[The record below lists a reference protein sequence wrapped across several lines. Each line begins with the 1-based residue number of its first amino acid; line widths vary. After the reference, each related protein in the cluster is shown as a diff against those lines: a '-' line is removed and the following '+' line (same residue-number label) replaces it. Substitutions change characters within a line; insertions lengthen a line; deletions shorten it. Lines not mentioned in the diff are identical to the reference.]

1 MPSAAMR
8 MAAILALALL
18 AHIAF
23 GASRVSVTLA
33 AIELGAPT
41 FVVGMLLA
49 LYSFF
54 PMLSAVLAGRW
65 IDRDGT
71 RVPMLLGFA
80 LLALGIAAPALELQ
94 VRALYVSTVMV
105 GMGFLLI
112 HLPLQKLTGE
122 AVDNH
127 GDMAARTRNFGW
139 IAIIYSISGF
149 TGPLVAGYAIE
160 YAGFRTS
167 FLIAAAI
174 AALAGAMLYLFWRF
188 PHQARQAPIE
198 PEIKVS
204 AFALLEI
211 PELRRLFIAV
221 VMLSAAWDVHLF
233 LVPIHGAKIGLSP
246 SEIGQVLAAFGAAT
260 FIVRVALPLIINRVS
275 QWRIINWALWI
286 AVAVFCAYPLMRYAG
301 AMMALSFILG
311 LGLGGGQ
318 PMVMSLLHQ
327 HSPEG
332 RVGEATG
339 VRQTLI
345 AMTQTA
351 LPVAFGSVGSFLGV
365 LLGGPLTFAPLFWG
379 FAGVIGWG
387 AWSGR
392 KEQKEMEGER

>member
-1 MPSAAMR
+1 MG
-8 MAAILALALL
+8 AILALALF

-33 AIELGAPT
+33 AIEWGAPT
-41 FVVGMLLA
+41 FAVGLLLA

-71 RVPMLLGFA
+71 RVPMLLGFT
-80 LLALGIAAPALELQ
+80 LLTLGVAAPALELQ
-94 VRALYVSTVMV
+94 VRSLYVSTVMV

-122 AVDNH
+122 AVDSPTDLA
-127 GDMAARTRNFGW
+127 GRTRNFGW
-139 IAIIYSISGF
+139 LAIIYSTSGF
-149 TGPLVAGYAIE
+149 AGPLVAGYSIE
-160 YAGFRTS
+160 YGGFRAS

-174 AALAGAMLYLFWRF
+174 AAVAGALLYLRWRF
-188 PHQARQAPIE
+188 PHQAPPAPIE
-198 PEIKVS
+198 AEIKVG
-204 AFALLEI
+204 AFALLEV
-211 PELRRLFIAV
+211 PELRRLFVAIV
-221 VMLSAAWDVHLF
+221 LLSSAWDVHLF

-246 SEIGQVLAAFGAAT
+246 SEIGQVLAAFGLAT
-260 FIVRVALPLIINRVS
+260 FIIRVVLPLFYGRLG
-275 QWRIINWALWI
+275 QWRVINLALGM
-286 AVAVFCAYPLMRYAG
+286 AMAVFLAYPLLQHAG

-311 LGLGGGQ
+311 LGIGGGQ

-327 HSPEG
+327 HAPDG

-339 VRQTLI
+339 VRQTLV
-345 AMTQTA
+345 AMTQTV

-379 FAGVIGWG
+379 FAGLIGWG

-392 KEQKEMEGER
+392 TQQRPN